1 MTRSGKYQKRCWE
14 ELKPR
19 RSFFP
24 VHGITGACYN
34 PELLHS
40 IPTPPAE
47 FASLNKHKC
56 PPPHRHLEGA
66 AAGEVGMASSFT
78 KLRGEWNA
86 WAAAELRKGF
96 GGSARAMRFLGDGA
110 EARGGA
116 EFEETGGGGRRG
128 ARPQKR
134 GDSEGQQDWWP
145 ARPQGQ
151 ERVRGWE
158 TSVSGGTASLGTYQ
172 E

>member
-1 MTRSGKYQKRCWE
+1 M
-14 ELKPR
+14 PR
-19 RSFFP
+19 
-24 VHGITGACYN
+24 
-34 PELLHS
+34 
-40 IPTPPAE
+40 
-47 FASLNKHKC
+47 
-56 PPPHRHLEGA
+56 PHRHLEGA

-134 GDSEGQQDWWP
+134 GDSRANRTGGQRGP
-145 ARPQGQ
+145 RTGAG
-151 ERVRGWE
+151 ERVGDVGFRGHSKSWDLLGVA
-158 TSVSGGTASLGTYQ
+158 SVFSVKEGPWSPS
-172 E
+172 ENR

>member
-1 MTRSGKYQKRCWE
+1 MESLGLATIQDSCI
-14 ELKPR
+14 P
-19 RSFFP
+19 SP
-24 VHGITGACYN
+24 
-34 PELLHS
+34 LLLLNLHLSTS
-40 IPTPPAE
+40 ISA
-47 FASLNKHKC
+47 
-56 PPPHRHLEGA
+56 PPHRHLEGA
-66 AAGEVGMASSFT
+66 AAGKVGMASSFT